1 MQNNMHSYIID
12 GEIYE
17 LFIHA
22 DDLEMH
28 WNSNEALISANTFGK
43 SLQSL
48 KKAAIAFV
56 SGDNF
61 VFGLCRQLQ
70 MRVENEFIQMCVFR
84 NEDTAH
90 QWLLELKSFEMKMA
104 ATV

>member
-1 MQNNMHSYIID
+1 MHNYVID

-17 LFIHA
+17 LFVHSS
-22 DDLEMH
+22 DLEMH
-28 WNSNEALISANTFGK
+28 WSSSEALVSADTFINTLK
-43 SLQSL
+43 RL

-56 SGDNF
+56 SDNNF
-61 VFGLCRQLQ
+61 VFGICRQLQ

-90 QWLLELKSFEMKMA
+90 SWLLELKLSNEREA
-104 ATV
+104 VNV